1 MFIIEHLPQGRL
13 LVSCQQALMV
23 TRFPSVLQLLP
34 EFSGRPSTNLI
45 PSQMNADQQARSGE
59 RGAVE
64 LTTKYTNH
72 TKSISRK
79 RAVQRAQGKRWGEAY
94 WQAGS
99 DRVNAGR
106 PTRDL

>member
-45 PSQMNADQQARSGE
+45 PSPINAD
-59 RGAVE
+59 
-64 LTTKYTNH
+64 
-72 TKSISRK
+72 
-79 RAVQRAQGKRWGEAY
+79 
-94 WQAGS
+94 
-99 DRVNAGR
+99 
-106 PTRDL
+106 

>member
-45 PSQMNADQQARSGE
+45 PSPMNTDRSLE
-59 RGAVE
+59 GA
-64 LTTKYTNH
+64 
-72 TKSISRK
+72 
-79 RAVQRAQGKRWGEAY
+79 
-94 WQAGS
+94 
-99 DRVNAGR
+99 
-106 PTRDL
+106 